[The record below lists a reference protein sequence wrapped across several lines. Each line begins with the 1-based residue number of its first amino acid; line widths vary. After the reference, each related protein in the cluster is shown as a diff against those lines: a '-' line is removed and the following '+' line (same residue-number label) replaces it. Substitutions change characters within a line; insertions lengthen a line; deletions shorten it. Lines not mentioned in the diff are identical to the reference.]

1 MSDDL
6 TPAAG
11 IGPHCPWCS
20 APLPSEDETACPS
33 CGATLVG
40 DTEAALPGV
49 TALDAEAIMRNA
61 RNATPQRRS
70 RLLSWISG
78 EYDEGGETPA
88 PPGSL
93 APPPPAVRR
102 EMLRL
107 ELEAEVAN
115 LQAETESIVSEA
127 EVEAREE
134 GWEPE
139 PAGDGVAGQ
148 AAEPAEL
155 AVPADALIGDTPRD
169 DASAPSARE
178 PAEDPDRA

>member
-1 MSDDL
+1 MTDDL
-6 TPAAG
+6 TPAAE

-40 DTEAALPGV
+40 DAEAALPGV
-49 TALDAEAIMRNA
+49 TALDAEAIIRNA

-78 EYDEGGETPA
+78 EYDEGGDAPA

-107 ELEAEVAN
+107 ELEAEVAS
-115 LQAETESIVSEA
+115 LQAETEAIVSEA

-134 GWEPE
+134 GWQPE
-139 PAGDGVAGQ
+139 ATSDEAADP
-148 AAEPAEL
+148 AEPGIS
-155 AVPADALIGDTPRD
+155 ADGLIGDTAPD
-169 DASAPSARE
+169 DVPASAGGGE

>member
-1 MSDDL
+1 MTDDL
-6 TPAAG
+6 TPAAE

-20 APLPSEDETACPS
+20 APLPSDEETACPS

-40 DTEAALPGV
+40 DAEAALPGV

-61 RNATPQRRS
+61 RSATPQRRS

-107 ELEAEVAN
+107 ELEAEVAS
-115 LQAETESIVSEA
+115 LQAETESLESEA

-134 GWEPE
+134 GREPD
-139 PAGDGVAGQ
+139 ADDDHV
-148 AAEPAEL
+148 AAEGLEPPM
-155 AVPADALIGDTPRD
+155 PADGLIGDTPPD
-169 DASAPSARE
+169 YEPASASGSETAQ
-178 PAEDPDRA
+178 DPDRA